1 MKRHRS
7 RKEQLKNIVQQTLV
21 GLPTEAFMAKVGILV
36 VLVLAI
42 LVAALLPQFVVKVS
56 DTEQAQEVATPM
68 MTYRHPLSGAV
79 MYEEV
84 APPQVF
90 SVMIDNHEEAWP
102 PAGINQ
108 AFLVIEA
115 PVEAGISRM
124 LAFYSDDQA
133 VEKIG
138 PVRSA
143 RPYYLDWAAE
153 FDALYAHVGGS
164 NEALDLIASGGTFD
178 LNQYWWGEYFWRARD
193 RYAPHNVFTSTELL
207 RAFYTLR
214 EAAGVA
220 PTRLYDLWMFKDPEP
235 TGDDGVGLYVDF
247 WAPVYMVDWE
257 YDGQTGRYVRE
268 QFSEPHVIDAGEQI
282 MADNVAVVITDIKI
296 IDNVGRR
303 EIRTTG
309 EGEAYVLQDGVV
321 IEVTWKKPSTSERLK
336 FYDRATGTEIVMNAG
351 TTWVEVVGSEED
363 VRIE

>member
-1 MKRHRS
+1 MKRIRS
-7 RKEQLKNIVQQTLV
+7 RKEQIKNIVQQTLV
-21 GLPTEAFMAKVGILV
+21 GLPTEAFMVKVGILV

-42 LVAALLPQFVVKVS
+42 LVAALLPKFVVKIS
-56 DTEQAQEVATPM
+56 DTEQIQEVVAPM
-68 MTYRHPLSGAV
+68 ITYRHPLSGAV

-84 APPQVF
+84 MPLQVF

-102 PAGINQ
+102 PAGIDQ

-143 RPYYLDWAAE
+143 RPYYLDWVAE

-164 NEALDLIASGGTFD
+164 NQALDLIASGGTFD

-207 RAFYTLR
+207 WAFYTMR
-214 EAAGVA
+214 EEAGLV
-220 PTRLYDLWMFKDPEP
+220 PTRLYDLWTFKDPEP
-235 TGDDGVGLYVDF
+235 TGDEGVGLYVDF
-247 WAPVYMVDWE
+247 WTPVYVVDWE
-257 YDGQTGRYVRE
+257 YDGETGRYLRE
-268 QFSEPHVIDAGEQI
+268 QFGEPHVTDAGERLA
-282 MADNVAVVITDIKI
+282 ADNVVVVITDIDI
-296 IDNVGRR
+296 LDNVGRR

-309 EGEAYVLQDGVV
+309 EGDAYVLQDGIV
-321 IEVTWKKPSTSERLK
+321 IEATWKKPSTSERLK
-336 FYDRATGTEIVMNAG
+336 FYNRAIGEEIVMNAG
-351 TTWVEVVGSEED
+351 VTWIEVVGDEED
-363 VRIE
+363 IRIE